1 MAAFVAF
8 CTFVAFAA
16 SGPVGCKRATN
27 ESDFVAGTR
36 LGMSPR
42 DVRERFAPGGE
53 GTWQTSLGGGDDTI
67 LEWRSTGASKYR
79 SARFEFHLGMLVA
92 IRAHAEGGVT
102 EESVTATPKIVT
114 VVRPSSEGGTD
125 IDILSRDCPTHHDE
139 AESFAAKAR

>member
-1 MAAFVAF
+1 M
-8 CTFVAFAA
+8 AFAIGVA
-16 SGPVGCKRATN
+16 GLSGCKSPTN

-42 DVRERFAPGGE
+42 DVREHFVPGGE
-53 GTWQTSLGGGDDTI
+53 GTWQTSLGSGDDTI
-67 LEWRSTGASKYR
+67 LEWHATGAGAKYR

-92 IRAHAEGGVT
+92 VRARAEGGVAK
-102 EESVTATPKIVT
+102 EGVTATPKIVT

-139 AESFAAKAR
+139 AEALAAKAH